1 MFKYFILLSLLSSI
15 CFGEKIILDNNNYI
29 HIKGEIN
36 PLSSS
41 NFITEINKITADKIF
56 VYIQSPGGYVDSGKE
71 IINEINIQIEN
82 GKNITC
88 IADRAYSMAFIIF
101 QICPTRYITSNSVL
115 MQHPIYITQLSGN
128 LKTVQNLLKMIE
140 KDNKELL
147 KIQANRIQIDE
158 KEFEV
163 LTSNELWISG
173 YENVERNIADEMV
186 SVSCSKELYN
196 TEIQENEFN
205 PFLGN
210 IKTTKVKC
218 PIVKYG
224 KEEINNSLNQTI
236 YAGINYKYKGNMYF
250 R

>member
-1 MFKYFILLSLLSSI
+1 MIKIYILLSLLFFVCSS
-15 CFGEKIILDNNNYI
+15 EKIILDTNNYI
-29 HIKGEIN
+29 HLKGEIN

-41 NFITEINKITADKIF
+41 NFITEINQITSDKLFI
-56 VYIQSPGGYVDSGKE
+56 YIQSPGGYVESGKE
-71 IINEINIQIEN
+71 IINEINIQLEN

-101 QICPTRYITSNSVL
+101 QSCPTRYITQNSIL

-140 KDNKELL
+140 KDNQELL
-147 KIQANRIQIDE
+147 TLQANRIQMDK
-158 KEFEV
+158 KEFES

-173 YENVERNIADEMV
+173 YENVEMNIADGIT

-196 TEIQENEFN
+196 TEIKEYEFN

-210 IKTTKVKC
+210 VQITKVKC

-224 KEEINNSLNQTI
+224 KEEVNNSFNQTL
-236 YAGINYKYKGNMYF
+236 YSGLKHKYNGNLY
-250 R
+250 